1 MSMAFGGGPMWGGG
15 GGGAGRPGAWGGAGN
30 ATQGGAPFAGVP
42 PELEEAVGKLVAT
55 EPDHGEPGVVF
66 TQRPTDTRTLTLSH
80 MILDRRR
87 VALLSLIFLTV
98 ESIGFQTG
106 PYLTQIGI
114 DDGLVG
120 KEKHLDVVIACGLIY
135 LVTVLLTV
143 VVERARIRNTGKL
156 AAQVMN
162 DLRVRVYAHIQ
173 RLSLDYFTDEK
184 AGVIMTRMTSDIE
197 ALQQLLQDGLVQ
209 FAIQGLTMIF
219 VLAVLLSYNVKLA
232 LITVVIVV
240 PALTI
245 ASLWFRS
252 ASEGAYLLVRD
263 KLAGVIA
270 DIAESLSGVRVI
282 ASYNRQRNNVIHH
295 RNVLG
300 AYRDAN
306 FKTARVTANYSTV
319 SDFIGLMGQALLL
332 LIGGTMVL
340 NSWHEVPGGGL
351 VQNANPE
358 LTIGQLTAFVLY
370 LGSFFQPIQQLVQ
383 LYNTYQQ
390 GQAAVSKLRVL
401 LATQPSVAERADAY
415 ELPPIEGTI
424 SLDDVDFAYNQD
436 DFVLHDVNI
445 RIRAGESVAFVGP
458 TGAGKSTIAKLVTRF
473 YDPTNGRV
481 TIDGHDLTEVT
492 LGSLRRQLGVVPQE
506 PFLFTGTIRD
516 NVVFARPD
524 ASQRQVDEAVEA
536 IGLTDLVDK
545 LPRGL
550 DTQVHERGQSL
561 SSGERQLIALAR
573 AFVAAPRVLV
583 LDEATSNLDLKSEAQ
598 VERALDRLLE
608 GRTAILIAHRLT
620 TAMRADRI
628 VVVDHG
634 RIVEVGFSCGTG
646 SGARTVRGNVRHL
659 VQRARK
665 RAPPGGFAPRRT
677 ERRVR
682 AARARPVHGVTARG
696 FWRRRSRFQFDEA
709 VELGDDVGVG
719 GRNGAQLPT
728 WASATWHA
736 ANCPGATSPSLGV
749 MSRHASTATGQRGW
763 KRQPGLGFTTFGGSP
778 ASVELASS
786 RGARGSGTAD
796 SRSWV

>member
-1 MSMAFGGGPMWGGG
+1 MSMTFGGGAMWGGG
-15 GGGAGRPGAWGGAGN
+15 VGGGPRPGAWGGAGN

-42 PELEEAVGKLVAT
+42 PELEEAVDKLMAT
-55 EPDHGEPGVVF
+55 EPDHGEPDVVF
-66 TQRPTDTRTLTLSH
+66 TQRPTDTRVLTLRQ
-80 MILDRRR
+80 MIMDRWHI
-87 VALLSLIFLTV
+87 ALLSLIFLTV

-120 KEKHLDVVIACGLIY
+120 KEQHLDVVIACGLIY

-143 VVERARIRNTGKL
+143 LVERARIRNTGRL

-219 VLAVLLSYNVKLA
+219 VTAILLSYNWKLA
-232 LITVVIVV
+232 LITVGIVM
-240 PALTI
+240 PSLTV

-252 ASEGAYLLVRD
+252 GSERAYLLVRD
-263 KLAGVIA
+263 RLAGVIA
-270 DIAESLSGVRVI
+270 DVAESLSGVRVI
-282 ASYNRQRNNVIHH
+282 ASYNRQRNNVVHH

-306 FKTARVTANYSTV
+306 FKTARITANYSTA

-332 LIGGTMVL
+332 LIGGTMVI
-340 NSWHEVPGGGL
+340 NSWHTVPGGGL
-351 VQNANPE
+351 VQNAHPE

-390 GQAAVSKLRVL
+390 GQAAVSKLRTL
-401 LATQPSVAERADAY
+401 LATGPSVPEKADAY
-415 ELPPIEGTI
+415 PLPPINGDIALE
-424 SLDDVDFAYNQD
+424 DVNFAYNED

-445 RIRAGESVAFVGP
+445 AIRAGESVAFVGP

-473 YDPTNGRV
+473 YDPTSGRV
-481 TIDGHDLTEVT
+481 TIDGHDLRDVT

-516 NVVFARPD
+516 NVAFAKPR
-524 ASQRQVDEAVEA
+524 ATTAEVDEAIDAV
-536 IGLTDLVDK
+536 GLTDLVDR
-545 LPRGL
+545 LPHGL

-573 AFVAAPRVLV
+573 AFVAGPRVLV
-583 LDEATSNLDLKSEAQ
+583 LDEATSNLDLKSEVK

-628 VVVDHG
+628 VVVDNG
-634 RIVEVGFSCGTG
+634 RIVEVGSH
-646 SGARTVRGNVRHL
+646 ADL
-659 VQRARK
+659 V
-665 RAPPGGFAPRRT
+665 
-677 ERRVR
+677 
-682 AARARPVHGVTARG
+682 AAQGRYAEMFETWSKQYDADGHEPVLVP
-696 FWRRRSRFQFDEA
+696 Q
-709 VELGDDVGVG
+709 
-719 GRNGAQLPT
+719 
-728 WASATWHA
+728 
-736 ANCPGATSPSLGV
+736 ATSIAFEPL
-749 MSRHASTATGQRGW
+749 
-763 KRQPGLGFTTFGGSP
+763 PPDP
-778 ASVELASS
+778 ADE
-786 RGARGSGTAD
+786 
-796 SRSWV
+796 

>member
-15 GGGAGRPGAWGGAGN
+15 AGGGVRPGAWGGAGN

-42 PELEEAVGKLVAT
+42 PELEEAVDQLVAT
-55 EPDHGEPGVVF
+55 EPDHGEPDAIF
-66 TQRPTDTRTLTLSH
+66 TQRPSDTRPLTLRR
-80 MILDRRR
+80 MIGDRRH
-87 VALLSLIFLTV
+87 VALLSLVFLTL
-98 ESIGFQTG
+98 ETIGFQTG

-114 DDGLVG
+114 DDGLLG
-120 KEKHLDVVIACGLIY
+120 KEQHLNVVIACGLIY
-135 LVTVLLTV
+135 LSTVLLTV

-209 FAIQGLTMIF
+209 FAIQGLTMAF
-219 VLAVLLSYNVKLA
+219 VLAILLSYNVKLA
-232 LITVVIVV
+232 LITVLIVV
-240 PALTI
+240 PALTL

-252 ASEGAYLLVRD
+252 ASEHAYLLVRD
-263 KLAGVIA
+263 RLAGVIA

-306 FKTARVTANYSTV
+306 FKTARVTANYSTA

-332 LIGGTMVL
+332 LIGGTMVI
-340 NSWHEVPGGGL
+340 NSWHQVPGGGL
-351 VQNANPE
+351 VQNADPE

-401 LATQPSVAERADAY
+401 LGTDPSVPERADAY

-424 SLDDVDFAYNQD
+424 ALKDVDFAYKND
-436 DFVLHDVNI
+436 DFVLHEVNI
-445 RIRAGESVAFVGP
+445 VIRAGESVAFVGP

-473 YDPTNGRV
+473 YDPTDGAV
-481 TIDGHDLTEVT
+481 TIDGHDVTCVT

-516 NVVFARPD
+516 NVVFARPY
-524 ASQRQVDEAVEA
+524 ASRELVQEAVDA
-536 IGLTDLVDK
+536 IGLTDLMK
-545 LPRGL
+545 RLPRGL

-573 AFVAAPRVLV
+573 AFVAGPRVLV
-583 LDEATSNLDLKSEAQ
+583 LDEATSNLDLKSEVK
-598 VERALDRLLE
+598 VERALDRLLQ
-608 GRTAILIAHRLT
+608 GRTAVIIAHRLT

-634 RIVEVGFSCGTG
+634 RIVEVGSH
-646 SGARTVRGNVRHL
+646 ADL
-659 VQRARK
+659 V
-665 RAPPGGFAPRRT
+665 
-677 ERRVR
+677 
-682 AARARPVHGVTARG
+682 AARGRYAEMFDT
-696 FWRRRSRFQFDEA
+696 WSREQIAEQDEPF
-709 VELGDDVGVG
+709 VLP
-719 GRNGAQLPT
+719 QLP
-728 WASATWHA
+728 AEEFEPLAPDPS
-736 ANCPGATSPSLGV
+736 SP
-749 MSRHASTATGQRGW
+749 
-763 KRQPGLGFTTFGGSP
+763 
-778 ASVELASS
+778 
-786 RGARGSGTAD
+786 
-796 SRSWV
+796 

>member
-1 MSMAFGGGPMWGGG
+1 MAVVVPVVP
-15 GGGAGRPGAWGGAGN
+15 ARWGGAGN

-42 PELEEAVGKLVAT
+42 PELEEAVSKLVAT

-120 KEKHLDVVIACGLIY
+120 KEQHLDVVIACGLIY

-232 LITVVIVV
+232 LITVAIVV

-252 ASEGAYLLVRD
+252 ASESAYLLVRD
-263 KLAGVIA
+263 RLAGVIA

-306 FKTARVTANYSTV
+306 FRTARVTANYSTV

-390 GQAAVSKLRVL
+390 GQAAVSKLPRPASHAAV
-401 LATQPSVAERADAY
+401 SR
-415 ELPPIEGTI
+415 
-424 SLDDVDFAYNQD
+424 
-436 DFVLHDVNI
+436 
-445 RIRAGESVAFVGP
+445 RAG
-458 TGAGKSTIAKLVTRF
+458 
-473 YDPTNGRV
+473 
-481 TIDGHDLTEVT
+481 
-492 LGSLRRQLGVVPQE
+492 
-506 PFLFTGTIRD
+506 
-516 NVVFARPD
+516 
-524 ASQRQVDEAVEA
+524 
-536 IGLTDLVDK
+536 
-545 LPRGL
+545 
-550 DTQVHERGQSL
+550 
-561 SSGERQLIALAR
+561 
-573 AFVAAPRVLV
+573 
-583 LDEATSNLDLKSEAQ
+583 
-598 VERALDRLLE
+598 
-608 GRTAILIAHRLT
+608 
-620 TAMRADRI
+620 
-628 VVVDHG
+628 
-634 RIVEVGFSCGTG
+634 
-646 SGARTVRGNVRHL
+646 
-659 VQRARK
+659 
-665 RAPPGGFAPRRT
+665 
-677 ERRVR
+677 RRVR
-682 AARARPVHGVTARG
+682 ASTDRRNDCSKRRG
-696 FWRRRSRFQFDEA
+696 FC
-709 VELGDDVGVG
+709 L
-719 GRNGAQLPT
+719 
-728 WASATWHA
+728 
-736 ANCPGATSPSLGV
+736 
-749 MSRHASTATGQRGW
+749 
-763 KRQPGLGFTTFGGSP
+763 QPGRLCTS
-778 ASVELASS
+778 
-786 RGARGSGTAD
+786 
-796 SRSWV
+796 

>member
-42 PELEEAVGKLVAT
+42 PELEEAVSKLVAT

-120 KEKHLDVVIACGLIY
+120 KEQHLDVVIACGLIY

-232 LITVVIVV
+232 LITVAIVV

-252 ASEGAYLLVRD
+252 ASESAYLLVRD
-263 KLAGVIA
+263 RLAGVIA

-306 FKTARVTANYSTV
+306 FRTARVTANYSTV

-424 SLDDVDFAYNQD
+424 ALNDVDFAYNQD

-524 ASQRQVDEAVEA
+524 ASQRQVDEAVDA

-583 LDEATSNLDLKSEAQ
+583 LDEATSNLDLKSEAK

-646 SGARTVRGNVRHL
+646 SGGRTVRGNVRDL

-665 RAPPGGFAPRRT
+665 RAPPGCFAPRRT
-677 ERRVR
+677 ERRV
-682 AARARPVHGVTARG
+682 
-696 FWRRRSRFQFDEA
+696 
-709 VELGDDVGVG
+709 
-719 GRNGAQLPT
+719 
-728 WASATWHA
+728 
-736 ANCPGATSPSLGV
+736 
-749 MSRHASTATGQRGW
+749 
-763 KRQPGLGFTTFGGSP
+763 
-778 ASVELASS
+778 
-786 RGARGSGTAD
+786 
-796 SRSWV
+796 

>member
-1 MSMAFGGGPMWGGG
+1 MSMAFGGGPMWGGAG
-15 GGGAGRPGAWGGAGN
+15 GGGMRPGAWGGAGN
-30 ATQGGAPFAGVP
+30 ATGGGAPFAGVP
-42 PELEEAVGKLVAT
+42 PELEEAVNQLVAT
-55 EPDHGEPGVVF
+55 EPDHGEPSVVF
-66 TQRPTDTRTLTLSH
+66 TQRPTDTRRLTLRS
-80 MILDRRR
+80 MVLDRRR
-87 VALLSLIFLTV
+87 VAMLSLIFLTL
-98 ESIGFQTG
+98 ETIGFQTG

-114 DDGLVG
+114 DYGLVG
-120 KEKHLDVVIACGLIY
+120 KTQHLDVVIACGVIY

-156 AAQVMN
+156 AAHVMN

-209 FAIQGLTMIF
+209 FAIQGLTMAF
-219 VLAVLLSYNVKLA
+219 VLAILLSYNVKLA
-232 LITVVIVV
+232 LITVLIVV
-240 PALTI
+240 PALTV

-263 KLAGVIA
+263 KLAGVIS

-306 FKTARVTANYSTV
+306 YKTARITANYSTA
-319 SDFIGLMGQALLL
+319 SDFIGLIGQALLL
-332 LIGGTMVL
+332 LIGGTMVI

-370 LGSFFQPIQQLVQ
+370 LGAFFQPIQQLVQ

-401 LATQPSVAERADAY
+401 LATEPSVPEQADAY
-415 ELPPIEGTI
+415 ELPLIEGTI
-424 SLDDVDFAYNQD
+424 ALKDVDFAYNPD
-436 DFVLHDVNI
+436 NFVLHDVNI
-445 RIRAGESVAFVGP
+445 VIRAGESVAFVGP

-481 TIDGHDLTEVT
+481 TIDGHDLTDVT
-492 LGSLRRQLGVVPQE
+492 LGSLRHQLGVVPQE

-524 ASQRQVDEAVEA
+524 ASPGLVQEAVDA
-536 IGLTDLVDK
+536 VGLTGLMER

-573 AFVAAPRVLV
+573 AFIAGPRVLV
-583 LDEATSNLDLKSEAQ
+583 LDEATSNLDLKSEVK
-598 VERALDRLLE
+598 VERALDRLLQ

-634 RIVEVGFSCGTG
+634 RIVEVGSHADLVAAQGRYAQMFETWSREQV
-646 SGARTVRGNVRHL
+646 SEQHEVALFPDVRS
-659 VQRARK
+659 A
-665 RAPPGGFAPRRT
+665 
-677 ERRVR
+677 
-682 AARARPVHGVTARG
+682 
-696 FWRRRSRFQFDEA
+696 
-709 VELGDDVGVG
+709 ELDPLEPD
-719 GRNGAQLPT
+719 PT
-728 WASATWHA
+728 IA
-736 ANCPGATSPSLGV
+736 
-749 MSRHASTATGQRGW
+749 
-763 KRQPGLGFTTFGGSP
+763 
-778 ASVELASS
+778 
-786 RGARGSGTAD
+786 
-796 SRSWV
+796 